1 MQTEKEIKRL
11 TEAHRISDFLIR
23 YDKINKIKFQIIM
36 NIKYNKAL
44 WFVTILAIVM
54 LIPFLGLTEFN
65 TKGEPREAVVAYT
78 MLEHGN
84 WILPINN
91 GGDIPYKPPF
101 FHWCIAFF
109 SLFAG
114 HVSEFTSRLPS
125 AVSLILMTIGGFIFF
140 AKRKDTQ
147 TSLIAAILT
156 LTAFEVHRAGIN
168 CRVDMVNTA
177 FMVGAMY
184 LLYRWW
190 EKGKHQLPWL
200 AILCMSGATL
210 TKGPV
215 GIILPCFVMGVF
227 MLTQRENFWGI
238 VWRMAATAVLSL
250 IIPFCWYY
258 AAYLQGG
265 NEFLELVK
273 EENIDRFMGKM
284 AYESHEN
291 PAWYNLLTLITGWLP
306 YTLLLLFSLF
316 ILPWKKF
323 SKSKF
328 VENAKKATPLQVFTW
343 LAFLLVLFFYCIP
356 KSKRSVYLLPCYPF
370 MAYLIAEYIVWMMK
384 EKMGAFKV
392 YAGVIASL
400 AILLIVA
407 RIAVSC
413 GLIPDTIFHGRH
425 AAENAAML
433 HALEKGPQSI
443 AEGIGYL
450 FFILCI
456 YGIYATFQSLRRNHT
471 GSIVGHTLVTI
482 ISLFLI
488 LDSTLQPTVLNTK
501 ADKRWAPVI
510 EKKFDT
516 SKLYSYMSIDM
527 LHFFSLNF
535 YLGDKIQQFDK
546 TLPQDG
552 VVMVPEDNLQDFM
565 EKFGKGYTFQ
575 KVWEIPRAVES
586 RCPVGFY
593 RFVKTSANL
602 ACN

>member
-1 MQTEKEIKRL
+1 
-11 TEAHRISDFLIR
+11 
-23 YDKINKIKFQIIM
+23 M

-44 WFVTILAIVM
+44 WLIIILAIVM
-54 LIPFLGLTEFN
+54 MIPFLGLSDFN

-109 SLFAG
+109 SLIAG
-114 HVSEFTSRLPS
+114 HVNEYTSRLPS
-125 AVSLILMTIGGFIFF
+125 AVSLVLMTIGGFVFY

-147 TSLIAAILT
+147 TSLITAILT
-156 LTAFEVHRAGIN
+156 LTAFEVHRAGMN
-168 CRVDMVNTA
+168 CRVDMVNSA
-177 FMVGAMY
+177 LMVGAMY

-238 VWRMAATAVLSL
+238 VWRMALTALLSL

-265 NEFLELVK
+265 DEFLRLVK

-291 PAWYNLLTLITGWLP
+291 PAWYNLLTLVMGWAP

-323 SKSKF
+323 SKTRF
-328 VENAKKATPLQVFTW
+328 LENAKKATPLQVFTW

-384 EKMGAFKV
+384 EKMGALKV

-400 AILLIVA
+400 AIILVVA
-407 RIAVSC
+407 TLVIRAGC
-413 GLIPDTIFHGRH
+413 IPDTIFHGKH
-425 AAENAAML
+425 AADNIAML
-433 HALEKGPQSI
+433 HA
-443 AEGIGYL
+443 IGDSHSFL
-450 FFILCI
+450 FNVCQMFLLIGAYHIFKALKKKETSQMMR
-456 YGIYATFQSLRRNHT
+456 Y
-471 GSIVGHTLVTI
+471 TLVMI
-482 ISLFLI
+482 IAIFI
-488 LDSTLQPTVLNTK
+488 TLDSTLQPAVLNTK
-501 ADKRWAPVI
+501 ADKHLAPVI

-516 SKLYSYMSIDM
+516 SKLYSYMSIEM
-527 LHFFSLNF
+527 MHFFSLNF

-546 TLPQDG
+546 VLPQDG
-552 VVMVPEDNLQDFM
+552 VLMIPEGDMPDFK
-565 EKFGKGYTFQ
+565 EKFGKDYTLQ
-575 KVWEIPRAVES
+575 KVWEVKRLVEC
-586 RCPVGFY
+586 RHPVGFY
-593 RFVKTSANL
+593 RFVKTSANI
-602 ACN
+602 AQNK

>member
-1 MQTEKEIKRL
+1 
-11 TEAHRISDFLIR
+11 
-23 YDKINKIKFQIIM
+23 M

-44 WFVTILAIVM
+44 WLITILAIVM
-54 LIPFLGLTEFN
+54 LIPFLGLSDFN

-109 SLFAG
+109 SLFIG
-114 HVSEFTSRLPS
+114 HVNEFTSRLPS
-125 AVSLILMTIGGFIFF
+125 AVSLVLMTIGGFVFY
-140 AKRKDTQ
+140 AKRKNTQ
-147 TSLIAAILT
+147 ISLTAAILT

-238 VWRMAATAVLSL
+238 VWRMALTALLSL

-265 NEFLELVK
+265 DEFLRLVK

-323 SKSKF
+323 SKTRF
-328 VENAKKATPLQVFTW
+328 LENAKKATPLQVFTW

-384 EKMGAFKV
+384 EKMGALKV

-400 AILLIVA
+400 AVILV
-407 RIAVSC
+407 IATLVIRTGC
-413 GLIPDTIFHGRH
+413 IPDTIFHGKH
-425 AAENAAML
+425 AADNIAML
-433 HALEKGPQSI
+433 HA
-443 AEGIGYL
+443 IGDSHSFL
-450 FFILCI
+450 FNVCQMFLLIGAYHIFKALKKKETSQILK
-456 YGIYATFQSLRRNHT
+456 Y
-471 GSIVGHTLVTI
+471 TLVMI
-482 ISLFLI
+482 IAIFI
-488 LDSTLQPTVLNTK
+488 TLDSTLQPAVLNTK
-501 ADKRWAPVI
+501 ADKHLAPVI

-516 SKLYSYMSIDM
+516 SKLYSYMSVDM

-546 TLPQDG
+546 VLPQDG
-552 VVMVPEDNLQDFM
+552 VLMIPEEDMPAFK
-565 EKFGKGYTFQ
+565 EKFGKDYTFQ
-575 KVWEIPRAVES
+575 KVWEVRRLVEC
-586 RCPVGFY
+586 RHPVGFY
-593 RFVKTSANL
+593 RFVKTSANIAL
-602 ACN
+602 NK

>member
-1 MQTEKEIKRL
+1 
-11 TEAHRISDFLIR
+11 
-23 YDKINKIKFQIIM
+23 M

-44 WFVTILAIVM
+44 WLIIILAIVM
-54 LIPFLGLTEFN
+54 MIPFLGLSDFN

-109 SLFAG
+109 SLIAG
-114 HVSEFTSRLPS
+114 HVNEYTSRLPS
-125 AVSLILMTIGGFIFF
+125 AVSLVLMTIGGFVFY

-156 LTAFEVHRAGIN
+156 LTAFEVHRAGMN
-168 CRVDMVNTA
+168 CRVDMVNSA
-177 FMVGAMY
+177 LMVGAMY

-238 VWRMAATAVLSL
+238 VWRMALTALLSL

-265 NEFLELVK
+265 DEFLRLVK

-291 PAWYNLLTLITGWLP
+291 PAWYNLLTLVMGWAP

-323 SKSKF
+323 SKARF
-328 VENAKKATPLQVFTW
+328 LENAKKATPLQVFTW

-384 EKMGAFKV
+384 EKVGAIKV

-400 AILLIVA
+400 AVILV
-407 RIAVSC
+407 IATLVIRS
-413 GLIPDTIFHGRH
+413 GGIPDTIFHGKH
-425 AAENAAML
+425 AADNIAML
-433 HALEKGPQSI
+433 HAIGEESTH
-443 AEGIGYL
+443 GIL
-450 FFILCI
+450 FYVCYMFLIIGAYHIFKALKKKETSQMMK
-456 YGIYATFQSLRRNHT
+456 Y
-471 GSIVGHTLVTI
+471 TLVMI
-482 ISLFLI
+482 IAIFI
-488 LDSTLQPTVLNTK
+488 TLDSTLQPAVLNTK
-501 ADKRWAPVI
+501 ADKHLAPVI

-516 SKLYSYMSIDM
+516 SKLYSYMSVEM
-527 LHFFSLNF
+527 MHFFSLNF

-546 TLPQDG
+546 VLPQDG
-552 VVMVPEDNLQDFM
+552 VLMIPEGDMPDFK
-565 EKFGKGYTFQ
+565 EKFGKDYTLQ
-575 KVWEIPRAVES
+575 KVWEVRKLVE
-586 RCPVGFY
+586 CHHPVGFY
-593 RFVKTSANL
+593 RFVKTSANI
-602 ACN
+602 AQNR

>member
-1 MQTEKEIKRL
+1 
-11 TEAHRISDFLIR
+11 
-23 YDKINKIKFQIIM
+23 M

-44 WFVTILAIVM
+44 WLITILAIVM
-54 LIPFLGLTEFN
+54 LIPFLGLSDFN

-109 SLFAG
+109 SLFIG
-114 HVSEFTSRLPS
+114 YVNEFTSRLPS
-125 AVSLILMTIGGFIFF
+125 AVSLVLMTIGGFVFY

-147 TSLIAAILT
+147 ISLIAAILT

-190 EKGKHQLPWL
+190 ENGKHQLPWL

-238 VWRMAATAVLSL
+238 VWRMALTALLSL

-265 NEFLELVK
+265 DEFLRLVK

-291 PAWYNLLTLITGWLP
+291 PAWYNLLTLVMGWAP

-323 SKSKF
+323 SKTRF
-328 VENAKKATPLQVFTW
+328 LENAKKATPLQVFTW

-384 EKMGAFKV
+384 EKMGAIKV

-400 AILLIVA
+400 AVILV
-407 RIAVSC
+407 IATLVIRA
-413 GLIPDTIFHGRH
+413 GGIPDTIFHGKH
-425 AAENAAML
+425 AADNIAML
-433 HALEKGPQSI
+433 HAIGESTH
-443 AEGIGYL
+443 GIL
-450 FFILCI
+450 FYVCYMFLIIGAYHIFKALKKKETSQMMK
-456 YGIYATFQSLRRNHT
+456 Y
-471 GSIVGHTLVTI
+471 TLVMI
-482 ISLFLI
+482 IAIFI
-488 LDSTLQPTVLNTK
+488 TLDSTLQPAVLNTK
-501 ADKRWAPVI
+501 ADKHLAPVI

-516 SKLYSYMSIDM
+516 SKLYSYMSVDM

-546 TLPQDG
+546 VLPQDG
-552 VVMVPEDNLQDFM
+552 VLMIPEEDMPDFK
-565 EKFGKGYTFQ
+565 EKFGKDYTFQ
-575 KVWEIPRAVES
+575 KVWEVRRLVEWHH
-586 RCPVGFY
+586 PVGFY
-593 RFVKTSANL
+593 QFVKTSANI
-602 ACN
+602 AQKK

>member
-1 MQTEKEIKRL
+1 
-11 TEAHRISDFLIR
+11 
-23 YDKINKIKFQIIM
+23 M

-44 WFVTILAIVM
+44 WLITILAIVM
-54 LIPFLGLTEFN
+54 LIPFLGLSDFN

-109 SLFAG
+109 SLFIG
-114 HVSEFTSRLPS
+114 HVNEFTSRLPS
-125 AVSLILMTIGGFIFF
+125 AVSLVLMTIGGFVFY

-147 TSLIAAILT
+147 ISLIAAILT

-238 VWRMAATAVLSL
+238 VWRMALTALLSL

-265 NEFLELVK
+265 DEFLRLVK

-291 PAWYNLLTLITGWLP
+291 PAWYNLLTLVMGWAP

-323 SKSKF
+323 SKTQF
-328 VENAKKATPLQVFTW
+328 LENAKKATPLQVFTW

-384 EKMGAFKV
+384 EKVGAIKV

-400 AILLIVA
+400 AVILV
-407 RIAVSC
+407 IATLVIRA
-413 GLIPDTIFHGRH
+413 GGIPDTIFHSKH
-425 AAENAAML
+425 AADNIAML
-433 HALEKGPQSI
+433 HAIRESTH
-443 AEGIGYL
+443 GIL
-450 FFILCI
+450 FYVCYMFLIIGAYHIFKALKKKEASQMMK
-456 YGIYATFQSLRRNHT
+456 Y
-471 GSIVGHTLVTI
+471 TLVMI
-482 ISLFLI
+482 IALFI
-488 LDSTLQPTVLNTK
+488 TLDSTLQPAVLNTK
-501 ADKRWAPVI
+501 ADKHLAPVI

-516 SKLYSYMSIDM
+516 GKLYSYMSIEM
-527 LHFFSLNF
+527 MHFFSLNF

-546 TLPQDG
+546 VLPQDG
-552 VVMVPEDNLQDFM
+552 VLMIPEGDMPDFK
-565 EKFGKGYTFQ
+565 EKFGKDYTLQ
-575 KVWEIPRAVES
+575 KVWEVRKLVE
-586 RCPVGFY
+586 CHHPVGFY
-593 RFVKTSANL
+593 RFVKTSANI
-602 ACN
+602 AQNR

>member
-1 MQTEKEIKRL
+1 
-11 TEAHRISDFLIR
+11 
-23 YDKINKIKFQIIM
+23 M

-44 WFVTILAIVM
+44 WLITILAIVM
-54 LIPFLGLTEFN
+54 LIPFLGLSDFN

-109 SLFAG
+109 SLFIG
-114 HVSEFTSRLPS
+114 HVNEFTSRLPS
-125 AVSLILMTIGGFIFF
+125 AVSLVLMTIGGFVFY
-140 AKRKDTQ
+140 AKRKGTQ

-238 VWRMAATAVLSL
+238 VWRMALTALLSL

-265 NEFLELVK
+265 DEFLRLVK

-323 SKSKF
+323 SKTRF
-328 VENAKKATPLQVFTW
+328 LENVKKATPLQVFTW

-384 EKMGAFKV
+384 EKMGALKV

-400 AILLIVA
+400 AVILV
-407 RIAVSC
+407 IATLVIRTGC
-413 GLIPDTIFHGRH
+413 IPDTIFHGKH
-425 AAENAAML
+425 AADNIAML
-433 HALEKGPQSI
+433 HA
-443 AEGIGYL
+443 IGESHSFL
-450 FFILCI
+450 FNVCQMFLLIGAYHIFKALKKKETSQILK
-456 YGIYATFQSLRRNHT
+456 Y
-471 GSIVGHTLVTI
+471 TLVMI
-482 ISLFLI
+482 IAIFI
-488 LDSTLQPTVLNTK
+488 TLDSTLQPAVLNTK
-501 ADKRWAPVI
+501 ADKHLAPVI

-516 SKLYSYMSIDM
+516 SKLYSYMSVDM

-546 TLPQDG
+546 VLPQDG
-552 VVMVPEDNLQDFM
+552 VLMIPEEDMPDFK
-565 EKFGKGYTFQ
+565 EKFGKDYTFQ
-575 KVWEIPRAVES
+575 KVWEVRRLVEWHH
-586 RCPVGFY
+586 PVGFY
-593 RFVKTSANL
+593 QFVKTSANI
-602 ACN
+602 AQKK

>member
-1 MQTEKEIKRL
+1 
-11 TEAHRISDFLIR
+11 
-23 YDKINKIKFQIIM
+23 M

-44 WFVTILAIVM
+44 WLITILAIVM
-54 LIPFLGLTEFN
+54 LIPFLGLSDFN

-109 SLFAG
+109 SLFIG
-114 HVSEFTSRLPS
+114 HVNEFTSRLPS
-125 AVSLILMTIGGFIFF
+125 AVSLVLMTIGGFVFY

-147 TSLIAAILT
+147 ISLIAAILT

-238 VWRMAATAVLSL
+238 VWRMALTALLSL

-265 NEFLELVK
+265 DEFLRLVK

-323 SKSKF
+323 SKTRF
-328 VENAKKATPLQVFTW
+328 LENAKKATPLQVFTW

-384 EKMGAFKV
+384 EKMGAIKV

-400 AILLIVA
+400 AVILV
-407 RIAVSC
+407 IATLVIRA
-413 GLIPDTIFHGRH
+413 GGIPDTIFHGKH
-425 AAENAAML
+425 AADNIAML
-433 HALEKGPQSI
+433 HA
-443 AEGIGYL
+443 IGDSHSFL
-450 FFILCI
+450 FNVCQMFLLIGAYHIFKALKKKETSQMMK
-456 YGIYATFQSLRRNHT
+456 Y
-471 GSIVGHTLVTI
+471 TLVMI
-482 ISLFLI
+482 IAIFI
-488 LDSTLQPTVLNTK
+488 TLDSTLQPAVLNTK
-501 ADKRWAPVI
+501 ADKHLAPVI

-516 SKLYSYMSIDM
+516 SKLYSYMSVDM

-546 TLPQDG
+546 VLPQDG
-552 VVMVPEDNLQDFM
+552 VLMIPEEDMPDFK
-565 EKFGKGYTFQ
+565 EKFGKDYTFQ
-575 KVWEIPRAVES
+575 KVWEVRRLVEWHH
-586 RCPVGFY
+586 PVGFY
-593 RFVKTSANL
+593 QFVKTSANI
-602 ACN
+602 AQKK

>member
-1 MQTEKEIKRL
+1 
-11 TEAHRISDFLIR
+11 
-23 YDKINKIKFQIIM
+23 M

-44 WFVTILAIVM
+44 WLITILAFVM
-54 LIPFLGLTEFN
+54 LIPFLGLSDFN

-109 SLFAG
+109 SLFIG
-114 HVSEFTSRLPS
+114 YVNEFTSRLPS
-125 AVSLILMTIGGFIFF
+125 AVSLVLMTIGGFVFY

-147 TSLIAAILT
+147 ISLIAAILT

-238 VWRMAATAVLSL
+238 VWRMALTALLSL

-265 NEFLELVK
+265 DEFLRLVK

-291 PAWYNLLTLITGWLP
+291 PAWYNLLTLVMGWAP

-323 SKSKF
+323 SKTRF
-328 VENAKKATPLQVFTW
+328 LENAKKATPLQVFTW

-384 EKMGAFKV
+384 EKMGAIKV

-400 AILLIVA
+400 AVILV
-407 RIAVSC
+407 IATLVIRA
-413 GLIPDTIFHGRH
+413 GGIPDTIFHGKH
-425 AAENAAML
+425 TADNVAML
-433 HALEKGPQSI
+433 HAIGESTH
-443 AEGIGYL
+443 GIL
-450 FFILCI
+450 FYVCNVFLIIGAYHIFKALKKKETSQMMR
-456 YGIYATFQSLRRNHT
+456 Y
-471 GSIVGHTLVTI
+471 TLVMI
-482 ISLFLI
+482 IAIFI
-488 LDSTLQPTVLNTK
+488 TLDSTLQPAVLNTK
-501 ADKRWAPVI
+501 ADKHLAPVI

-516 SKLYSYMSIDM
+516 GKLYSYMSIEM
-527 LHFFSLNF
+527 MHFFSLNF

-546 TLPQDG
+546 VLPQDG
-552 VVMVPEDNLQDFM
+552 VLMIPEGDMPDFK
-565 EKFGKGYTFQ
+565 EKFGRDYTLQ
-575 KVWEIPRAVES
+575 KVWEVKRLVEC
-586 RCPVGFY
+586 RHPVGFY
-593 RFVKTSANL
+593 RFVKTSANI
-602 ACN
+602 AQNR

>member
-1 MQTEKEIKRL
+1 
-11 TEAHRISDFLIR
+11 
-23 YDKINKIKFQIIM
+23 M

-44 WFVTILAIVM
+44 WLITILAIVM
-54 LIPFLGLTEFN
+54 LIPFLGLSDFN

-109 SLFAG
+109 SLFIG
-114 HVSEFTSRLPS
+114 YVNEFTSRLPS
-125 AVSLILMTIGGFIFF
+125 AVSLVLMTIGGFVFY

-147 TSLIAAILT
+147 ISLIAAILT

-227 MLTQRENFWGI
+227 MLTQRENFWGV
-238 VWRMAATAVLSL
+238 VWRMALTALLSL

-328 VENAKKATPLQVFTW
+328 VENAKKATPLQIFTW

-384 EKMGAFKV
+384 EKMGAIKV

-400 AILLIVA
+400 AVILV
-407 RIAVSC
+407 IATLVIRA
-413 GLIPDTIFHGRH
+413 GGIPDTIFHGKH
-425 AAENAAML
+425 AADNIAML
-433 HALEKGPQSI
+433 HAIGESTH
-443 AEGIGYL
+443 GIL
-450 FFILCI
+450 FYVCYMFLIIGAYHIFKALKKKETSQMMR
-456 YGIYATFQSLRRNHT
+456 Y
-471 GSIVGHTLVTI
+471 TLVMI
-482 ISLFLI
+482 IAIFI
-488 LDSTLQPTVLNTK
+488 TLDSTLQPAVLNTK
-501 ADKRWAPVI
+501 ADKHLAPVI

-516 SKLYSYMSIDM
+516 GKLYSYMSIEM
-527 LHFFSLNF
+527 MHFFSLNF

-546 TLPQDG
+546 VLPQDG
-552 VVMVPEDNLQDFM
+552 VLMIPEGDMPDFK
-565 EKFGKGYTFQ
+565 EKFGRDYTLQ
-575 KVWEIPRAVES
+575 KVWEVKRLVEC
-586 RCPVGFY
+586 RHPVGFY
-593 RFVKTSANL
+593 RFVKTSANI
-602 ACN
+602 AQNR